1 MLFYKVFL
9 FLSFFFLLIAEVKF
23 FFFFLYIDLMDS
35 KFAKLSC

>member
-9 FLSFFFLLIAEVKF
+9 FFFFLLIAEVN

-35 KFAKLSC
+35 KSAKLSC